1 MFYCQFFYWK
11 GGRELNSLCLILHLY
26 GLTAWV
32 TVSWGS
38 TAQKATL
45 MYMNDY
51 DAEYYNTGCWLK
63 SDNRVSVC
71 LKCLHKYA
79 AVTTVGCMEV
89 TPPFKDTY
97 LHWKHVIWVKKKS
110 TEHCKLALLCWF
122 VFNTVL
128 LLVMFRSCCSI
139 LTSVLGKAII
149 VFAFTR
155 KSGNGLY
162 YTPSLVY
169 R

>member
-51 DAEYYNTGCWLK
+51 DAEYYNKGCWLK
-63 SDNRVSVC
+63 SDHRVSVC

-97 LHWKHVIWVKKKS
+97 LHWKHVIWVKKKVPNIANWLYCVDLFLILCFCS
-110 TEHCKLALLCWF
+110 WCSEAVVPFLL
-122 VFNTVL
+122 TY
-128 LLVMFRSCCSI
+128 
-139 LTSVLGKAII
+139 SVKQL
-149 VFAFTR
+149 
-155 KSGNGLY
+155 
-162 YTPSLVY
+162 
-169 R
+169 